1 MNHGHSPGAGQPE
14 TPKLP
19 HAVFISY
26 SNQDKVTADGVCAA
40 LEADSVSCWIAPRDV
55 AGGRPYS
62 GDLLTNLSNACGVGR
77 SVLIVGDDSL
87 LML

>member
-26 SNQDKVTADGVCAA
+26 ASQDKVTADGVCAT
-40 LEADSVSCWIAPRDV
+40 LEAAGPAHAQAAPEQR
-55 AGGRPYS
+55 
-62 GDLLTNLSNACGVGR
+62 CGTGAR
-77 SVLIVGDDSL
+77 GAIGHSPRNFHAFPNPATHTL
-87 LML
+87 